1 MQTETIKI
9 KVSKTS
15 DILIKIAAVV
25 GAITVIAG
33 GYTWYIN
40 TLWKPSVEVVSVDF
54 ETGTSTLKVGG
65 KTILLQGDS
74 TYYINADWGIRFG
87 MTRVDN
93 KVIYNRLELT
103 KKGMVYEY
111 LER

>member
-9 KVSKTS
+9 KLSKTS
-15 DILIKIAAVV
+15 DVLIKVAAVV

-40 TLWKPSVEVVSVDF
+40 TLWKPNVFVNSVDF
-54 ETGTSTLKVGG
+54 TTGTASLKVGG
-65 KTILLQGDS
+65 KDILLQGDS

-87 MTRVDN
+87 MTRLDN
-93 KVIYNRLELT
+93 NIIYNRLELT